1 MMTEQMHVSETDSY
15 LLNLDQ
21 FDFVMIL
28 KVVFQEKEMLRLQA
42 NREQRNLISSLPK
55 GHKTSSARSNLVKVR
70 EHVKN

>member
-55 GHKTSSARSNLVKVR
+55 GHKLRP
-70 EHVKN
+70 HDQI